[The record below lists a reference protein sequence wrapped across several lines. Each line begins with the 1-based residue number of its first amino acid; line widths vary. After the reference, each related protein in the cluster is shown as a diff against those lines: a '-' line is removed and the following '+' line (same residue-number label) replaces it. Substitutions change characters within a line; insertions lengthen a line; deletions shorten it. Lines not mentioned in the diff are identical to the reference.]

1 MEGETGLNFAKVL
14 QYSTFDPSELY
25 FTVWEDF
32 DHFDQKC
39 VEQKTIYLVSNHPSS
54 FYRNITSLA
63 FQCTLSALSNL
74 VRIVFPLT
82 INQEVLLRN
91 ENLKL
96 SEEKAKKKEKED
108 IFIYTM

>member
-39 VEQKTIYLVSNHPSS
+39 VEQKTIYLVSNHPSPC
-54 FYRNITSLA
+54 YRNITSLA
-63 FQCTLSALSNL
+63 FQYALFATSNI
-74 VRIVFPLT
+74 VRIVFLITKMFLT
-82 INQEVLLRN
+82 
-91 ENLKL
+91 
-96 SEEKAKKKEKED
+96 
-108 IFIYTM
+108 